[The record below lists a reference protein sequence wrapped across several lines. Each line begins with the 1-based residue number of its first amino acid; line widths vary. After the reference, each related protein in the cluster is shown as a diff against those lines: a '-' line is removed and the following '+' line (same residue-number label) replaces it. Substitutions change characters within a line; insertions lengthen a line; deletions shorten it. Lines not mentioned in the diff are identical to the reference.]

1 MTRSNKTDVNGSN
14 VTLEGFSDQGEG
26 VSLS

>member
-1 MTRSNKTDVNGSN
+1 MTRSNKTDVKGPN
-14 VTLEGFSDQGEG
+14 VTMEGFSDHGEG